1 MCKKIFFRFHLYLQ
15 KGVLDYM
22 IFITKDEA
30 EYIRKHSKNV
40 RIILTGAKK
49 NKRQKKRY
57 ADETPET
64 FRLLRRYH
72 RG

>member
-1 MCKKIFFRFHLYLQ
+1 
-15 KGVLDYM
+15 M

-57 ADETPET
+57 ADETSET

>member
-1 MCKKIFFRFHLYLQ
+1 MCKKIFFRFHQYC
-15 KGVLDYM
+15 KKEFWIYM

-30 EYIRKHSKNV
+30 EYIRSHSQNV
-40 RIILTGAKK
+40 RIVITGAKK

>member
-1 MCKKIFFRFHLYLQ
+1 
-15 KGVLDYM
+15 M

-30 EYIRKHSKNV
+30 EYIRNHSHNV
-40 RIILTGAKK
+40 RIITTGAHK

-64 FRLLRRYH
+64 FRLLRKY